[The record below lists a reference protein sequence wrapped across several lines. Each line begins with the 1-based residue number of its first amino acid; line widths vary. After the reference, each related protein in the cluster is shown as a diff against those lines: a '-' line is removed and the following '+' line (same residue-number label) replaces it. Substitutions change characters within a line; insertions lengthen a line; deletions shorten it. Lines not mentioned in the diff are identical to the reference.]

1 VRVADEPNERAVH
14 AVVRVGRFAVQRE
27 RVNPIVFLRK
37 TNAESLPEVL
47 LTNLDA
53 FFSGRAFGV
62 IAGLEE
68 AVGCAEFDANAD
80 ENRIGTGVIV
90 GGSLLSAVAA
100 GLRIR
105 NVNDLSIGS
114 EEPNLGDVRTC
125 LGRRE
130 VMDVRFE
137 CRLS

>member
-1 VRVADEPNERAVH
+1 MNGRVNDGLGECDAEEPEHVVERANEKCSTC
-14 AVVRVGRFAVQRE
+14 GTT
-27 RVNPIVFLRK
+27 RK
-37 TNAESLPEVL
+37 S
-47 LTNLDA
+47 
-53 FFSGRAFGV
+53 FSG
-62 IAGLEE
+62 
-68 AVGCAEFDANAD
+68 GCPVCLLRLALEFDANAD